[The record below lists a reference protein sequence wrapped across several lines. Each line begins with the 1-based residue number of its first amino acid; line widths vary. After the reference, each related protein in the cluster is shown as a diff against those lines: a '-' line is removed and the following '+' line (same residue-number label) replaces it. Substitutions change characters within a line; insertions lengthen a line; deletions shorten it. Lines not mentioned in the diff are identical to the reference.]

1 MVELMTN
8 LTFKQL
14 LERLMMTQAEA
25 AKELG
30 VSKFSIS
37 RWANNTVT
45 MRAAQRR
52 TVLRQFGRRLR
63 SLGIDVKSIEW
74 PARRPLYRYSY
85 KVHNPNAQPVVAHV
99 AGQTTTIPANG
110 DRTIK
115 YEAAGAYSIEP
126 ELSDGDL
133 PLLIRAW
140 RGDLVLA
147 TPSPA
152 LPKKETDDGAE
163 LGEHGGDNLGADAIE
178 QKQGGAEGQKH
189 PESESAHDSQ
199 VETVTK

>member
-1 MVELMTN
+1 MAN
-8 LTFKQL
+8 FTFKQI

-25 AKELG
+25 AEELG

-52 TVLRQFGRRLR
+52 SIVEQFGKRLEA
-63 SLGIDVKSIEW
+63 LGVDVGDIDW
-74 PARRPLYRYSY
+74 PVRQPLYRYEY
-85 KVHNPNAQPVVAHV
+85 KVHNPNARPVVAHV
-99 AGQTTTIPANG
+99 AGQTTEIPANG

-140 RGDLVLA
+140 RGDLVVDA
-147 TPSPA
+147 PSRP
-152 LPKKETDDGAE
+152 LPEKETDDGAE
-163 LGEHGGDNLGADAIE
+163 LGEHGSNDLGSDTLEHE
-178 QKQGGAEGQKH
+178 QSEGESQENA
-189 PESESAHDSQ
+189 ESESAHDKQ
-199 VETVTK
+199 VEPVTK